1 MSGMS
6 IWEILLLG
14 VGLSMD
20 AFAVSI
26 CKGLSVKKVKWQH
39 LLCVGAYFGI
49 FQALMPTL
57 GYFLGTTFSNL
68 IDQFDHW
75 VAFILLAIIGV
86 NMVREALS
94 KDEDETNDDFGFKT
108 MLLLAIATSI
118 DALAVGVT
126 FALEGTDIALAAGLI
141 GLTTFTLSPIGL
153 LVGNRFGLLVVD
165 ECHHLPGAVYSQLA
179 KFSIAPYRLGL
190 TATPERMDG
199 LDSLYGRLLGP
210 ICYRREITDLPECE
224 VLSPYDTITLE
235 TQLDSDEQDE
245 YRRAHECYINFVRQ
259 NRIDFS
265 SPRGWVIHVI

>member
-126 FALEGTDIALAAGLI
+126 FAFLDVRILQAVSFIGCTTFILSVIGVKVGTVFGVLYKSKAERTGGIILILI
-141 GLTTFTLSPIGL
+141 GLKILI
-153 LVGNRFGLLVVD
+153 
-165 ECHHLPGAVYSQLA
+165 EHL
-179 KFSIAPYRLGL
+179 F
-190 TATPERMDG
+190 
-199 LDSLYGRLLGP
+199 
-210 ICYRREITDLPECE
+210 
-224 VLSPYDTITLE
+224 
-235 TQLDSDEQDE
+235 
-245 YRRAHECYINFVRQ
+245 F
-259 NRIDFS
+259 
-265 SPRGWVIHVI
+265 

>member
-118 DALAVGVT
+118 DALAVGASFSMMAKTGVLALAGGSLIACAVIAAVT
-126 FALEGTDIALAAGLI
+126 FVICLFGVWIGRRVGDVLGRRAEIVGGIVLILI
-141 GLTTFTLSPIGL
+141 GLKIL
-153 LVGNRFGLLVVD
+153 LED
-165 ECHHLPGAVYSQLA
+165 
-179 KFSIAPYRLGL
+179 
-190 TATPERMDG
+190 
-199 LDSLYGRLLGP
+199 LLG
-210 ICYRREITDLPECE
+210 
-224 VLSPYDTITLE
+224 
-235 TQLDSDEQDE
+235 
-245 YRRAHECYINFVRQ
+245 
-259 NRIDFS
+259 
-265 SPRGWVIHVI
+265 

>member
-94 KDEDETNDDFGFKT
+94 KDEDETNDDFGFQT
-108 MLLLAIATSI
+108 MLL
-118 DALAVGVT
+118 LAVGVT
-126 FALEGTDIALAAGLI
+126 FALEGTDIALAACLI

-153 LVGNRFGLLVVD
+153 LVGNRFGLRYKSKAELVGGLVLIGIGLKILL
-165 ECHHLPGAVYSQLA
+165 EG
-179 KFSIAPYRLGL
+179 LGL
-190 TATPERMDG
+190 FG
-199 LDSLYGRLLGP
+199 
-210 ICYRREITDLPECE
+210 
-224 VLSPYDTITLE
+224 
-235 TQLDSDEQDE
+235 
-245 YRRAHECYINFVRQ
+245 
-259 NRIDFS
+259 
-265 SPRGWVIHVI
+265 